1 MAAAMKKAAEAAR
14 REGLKSAEMAKREG
28 MPMSSMSVSTAATAA
43 KQGKKLPD
51 KPEA

>member
-14 REGLKSAEMAKREG
+14 REGLKSAEIAKRVAKPE
-28 MPMSSMSVSTAATAA
+28 SSMSMSTAATAA